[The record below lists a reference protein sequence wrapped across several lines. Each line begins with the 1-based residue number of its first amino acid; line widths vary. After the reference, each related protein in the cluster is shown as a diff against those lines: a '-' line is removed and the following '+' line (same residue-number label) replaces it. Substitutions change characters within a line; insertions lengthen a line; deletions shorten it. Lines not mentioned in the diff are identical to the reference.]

1 MCLPRFDAIINLWF
15 DASPQWCLPAMF
27 ILSISLPRQPSL
39 VGWGAQHTPSKE
51 AGAGSLLCRVFPSVR
66 SSMVWTVLLGLH
78 GYPAVNLKAMS
89 WQPNLVA
96 MGNCQTVTRGK
107 DSKQLIALLLETQR
121 GYWSFQWWET
131 PQSRAQLKPQSCGDS
146 CCFFRFLKWVTPQK
160 HAKLQ
165 IFDRENPCLWG
176 PPISGNAYFVLIT
189 HLMTPW
195 QLLPFTLN
203 FPGLHTK
210 REVATLCRL
219 QRRLKPFSAQVAK
232 LWEKITN
239 VGNWCPTPERRRL
252 GPKIWKD
259 EPRDASGNWAS
270 FTPLK

>member
-146 CCFFRFLKWVTPQK
+146 CCFFPLLKMGDPPKACKTANFWQGKPMSLGSANFGK
-160 HAKLQ
+160 
-165 IFDRENPCLWG
+165 CLFR
-176 PPISGNAYFVLIT
+176 INY
-189 HLMTPW
+189 
-195 QLLPFTLN
+195 TLN
-203 FPGLHTK
+203 DPLAV
-210 REVATLCRL
+210 VAFHFEFSRL
-219 QRRLKPFSAQVAK
+219 AH
-232 LWEKITN
+232 
-239 VGNWCPTPERRRL
+239 
-252 GPKIWKD
+252 
-259 EPRDASGNWAS
+259 
-270 FTPLK
+270 